1 MLLREPPA
9 KQLESLT
16 MPAMCPPR
24 RTPFE
29 ILRKHGAL
37 NSSSWGSSCK
47 LDVFLV
53 PVDSIL
59 VRRRFP
65 LVTRKA
71 AFISHLR
78 RRRLI
83 ASGPELPEHAP

>member
-1 MLLREPPA
+1 MLRREPPA
-9 KQLESLT
+9 KQLQSLT

-37 NSSSWGSSCK
+37 NFNSWGSSCK

-59 VRRRFP
+59 VRRRFSP
-65 LVTRKA
+65 CDSQGS
-71 AFISHLR
+71 IHLAP
-78 RRRLI
+78 
-83 ASGPELPEHAP
+83 ASPTPDCQWSRVA